1 MTSSAPAPLMFTQEE
16 LDKLGRTADALS
28 AYIGKPVLAE
38 VIDAEETGFEWVIFG
53 IPLGKDETDEDG
65 VNVAI
70 GGKKARILGNKGGLT
85 VGKNDIYECEF
96 LWAIQLSDLEGVRF
110 IKVDNEGE
118 EVAWSQ
124 EIEGVLPFQLDEPE
138 PAPDDEDEDDAQD
151 DNAFHVT
158 PDDPKKLH

>member
-1 MTSSAPAPLMFTQEE
+1 MTSSAPAPLVFTQEE

-38 VIDAEETGFEWVIFG
+38 LIDAEETGFEWVIFG

-96 LWAIQLSDLEGVRF
+96 LWAIQLSDLEGIRF
-110 IKVDNEGE
+110 IKVDHEGDE
-118 EVAWSQ
+118 IAWSL

-138 PAPDDEDEDDAQD
+138 PAPDDDDDEPDNGED
-151 DNAFHVT
+151 AFHVQSG
-158 PDDPKKLH
+158 DPKKLH